1 MDLNAESLVGYLRA
15 EYAASGKWRIF
26 SFLIGLIVALP
37 AVVSIVT
44 TDAKTL
50 YYLAAL
56 NIFLLTIWLAVNHNY
71 NRKKNAAHA
80 ARRAALIVNGLGEEL
95 SAGEKRRLS
104 DKFTVTTEQAQKAQ
118 KSDYYATKAVPGP
131 SRLLESLE
139 ESAFYSSKLHASS
152 ANAWI
157 GIVIVYAFS
166 FTALAIFVIPSATND
181 YLMMSVR
188 IFFAATVFVL
198 SADVLGS
205 LMAHRRCARETGEI
219 LSRIEISKSGSINTA
234 DAIHILEDYT
244 SAIQGAPEILPLIY
258 RKQEAD
264 LNRLWDAYRNG

>member
-1 MDLNAESLVGYLRA
+1 MDLDADGLVGYLRA
-15 EYAASGKWRIF
+15 EYSASAKWRVF

-37 AVVSIVT
+37 AVGSIVT

-56 NIFLLTIWLAVNHNY
+56 NIFLVAIWLVVNHNY

-104 DKFTVTTEQAQKAQ
+104 DKFTVSADRAKKSQ
-118 KSDYYATKAVPGP
+118 KSDYYATEAAPGP

-157 GIVIVYAFS
+157 GIVIFYAFM
-166 FTALAIFVIPSATND
+166 FAALAIFVIPSATND
-181 YLMMSVR
+181 YLMLSVR

-219 LSRIEISKSGSINTA
+219 LSRIEISKKDAVNNA
-234 DAIHILEDYT
+234 DALHILEDYT

-258 RKQEAD
+258 KKQESS
-264 LNRLWDAYRNG
+264 LNRLWNAYRNG